1 MKPHRDFSDFPAKYE
16 TWLLLFLAV
25 LVFLIYASTLTGPF
39 IFDDRPNIQE
49 NPQIRLTRLSLHGL
63 ATAGFESPA
72 HRRPVANISFA
83 LNFFFHRYNVVGYH
97 LVNILIHIL
106 NSMLLYFLTKTTLN
120 TPALRWRYDPFPLA
134 WIPFFTAFIWALH
147 PLQTQSVSYIVQRMN
162 SLSTLFYILSI
173 WLYAKF
179 RLTQKARSRR
189 WLLAGCAA
197 SGVLALGSKEIAA
210 TLPFFIILY
219 EWYFFQDLSSSGV
232 KKRVRVLIGVF
243 LFIIILALL
252 YLGTAPLDK
261 IFADYNYRDLTA
273 SQRVL
278 TEFRVVIFYI
288 SLIIWPHPSRLNLDH
303 EFMVSNSLIDPVT
316 TLISLAAIAST
327 VGAALYF
334 AKKAPLISFCIL
346 WFFGNL
352 VIESSVIGLEII
364 FEHRTYLPSMM
375 VILMLVSLIFKSVK
389 PKWLGVALLSIM
401 IAVESIGTYERNK
414 VWTSAVVLW
423 QDCVSKS
430 PQKARPYNN
439 LGVALASAGQVE
451 AAFEKYHIALQIKPD
466 YALAHYNLGFTLAR
480 QGSLNQGIFHLNE
493 SLRLDPKNKEVHN
506 DLGVAFVMQE
516 RLAEAIYHFREALKI
531 NADYSRAHNNLGIAL
546 GRQDNLAEAVFH
558 FQEALR
564 LDPEYA
570 EAHNNLGHVLQ
581 RQGQFKAAHHHF
593 SEALRIKPGYAAARK
608 NYQDNQKNL
617 K

>member
-1 MKPHRDFSDFPAKYE
+1 MTFHKGLSGLLARYE
-16 TWLLLFLAV
+16 TLFLLSLAL
-25 LVFLIYASTLTGPF
+25 LVILIYANTLSGPF
-39 IFDDRPNIQE
+39 IFDDRHNIQQ
-49 NPQIRLTRLSLHGL
+49 NPYIRLQRLSPGGL
-63 ATAGFESPA
+63 AKAALESPSK
-72 HRRPVANISFA
+72 HRPLANISFA
-83 LNFFFHRYNVVGYH
+83 LNYYFHRYNPVGYH
-97 LVNILIHIL
+97 FVNILIHIITGT
-106 NSMLLYFLTKTTLN
+106 LLYLFAKATLL
-120 TPALRWRYDPFPLA
+120 TPALKADYDRLA
-134 WIPFFTAFIWALH
+134 ADWIPLFTAFIWTLH

-162 SLSTLFYILSI
+162 SLATLFYLLCL
-173 WLYAKF
+173 WFYAKY
-179 RLTQKARSRR
+179 RLSEDTKRPY
-189 WLLAGCAA
+189 WLLAGCAV

-210 TLPFFIILY
+210 TLPFFITLY
-219 EWYFFQDLSSSGV
+219 EWFFFQGLRRTWF
-232 KKRVRVLIGVF
+232 KKRTP
-243 LFIIILALL
+243 FIAGAIILLVILSLL
-252 YLGTAPLDK
+252 FLGIDPLGRITAGYVDH
-261 IFADYNYRDLTA
+261 DLTVV
-273 SQRVL
+273 QRVL

-303 EFMVSNSLIDPVT
+303 EFMISSSLIDPVT
-316 TLISLAAIAST
+316 TLFSLAAIAGA
-327 VGAALYF
+327 VGAAIYF

-375 VILMLVSLIFKSVK
+375 VILMLVSLIFKYVK
-389 PKWLGVALLSIM
+389 PKWIGFALLSIM
-401 IAVESIGTYERNK
+401 IVVESIGTYERNK
-414 VWTSAVVLW
+414 VWTSAVALW

-480 QGSLNQGIFHLNE
+480 QGNLNQGIFHLNE

-516 RLAEAIYHFREALKI
+516 RLDEAIYHFREALKI
-531 NADYSRAHNNLGIAL
+531 NADYSRTHNNLGIAL
-546 GRQDNLAEAVFH
+546 GKQDNLAEAVFH

-564 LDPEYA
+564 LEPEYA
-570 EAHNNLGHVLQ
+570 EAHNNLGHALQ
-581 RQGQFKAAHHHF
+581 RQGKFKAAHHHF

-608 NYQDNQKNL
+608 NYEDNQNNL
-617 K
+617 N